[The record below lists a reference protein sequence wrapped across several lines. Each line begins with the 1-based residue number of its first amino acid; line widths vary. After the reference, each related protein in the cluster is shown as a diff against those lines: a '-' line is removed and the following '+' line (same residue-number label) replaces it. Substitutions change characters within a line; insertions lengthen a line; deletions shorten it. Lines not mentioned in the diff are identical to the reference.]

1 MSHRTVRPFLSLVL
15 AALLT
20 APALAQHRVTT
31 PEQHFGHEIG
41 ADYVLPTYQQLHD
54 YWIKVAGESD
64 RMVLDTIGFTEEG
77 RPQIQAIITSPEN
90 HANLARYKEISRR
103 MAKAEGVGQD
113 EAARLAREGKAV
125 IWIDGGLHATEVL
138 GAQQLTEL
146 VYRMNDFTD
155 AETLRILDEVILLA
169 THANPDGHALVA
181 DWYMREADPL
191 KRSSSGVPSLY
202 NKYAGHDN
210 NRDFYMSALEETTN
224 INRSMYREWFPQI
237 VYNHHQTGP
246 RGTIMFAPPFRDP
259 PNHFLDPLIITGLDQ
274 VGSAM
279 HQRFVREGKGGT
291 TMRSGASY
299 STWWNG
305 GLRTTPYFK
314 NMIGLL
320 TETIGHPN
328 PMEVPFIPE
337 RQLPHGDLPLPV
349 EPGPWHFRQSIE
361 YSQTANY
368 AVLDYAS
375 RNSDHL
381 LFNIWRMGMNAIE
394 RGSGDY
400 WTTTPS
406 ELAEA
411 QAGTRADWEALLRDP
426 ADRDPRGFI
435 IPSDQRD
442 FLTATKF
449 VNALLK
455 GGVDVHQATADFSVN
470 GTAYSAGSYVVK
482 ADQAFRPHVLDM
494 FEPQDHPNDFAYPGG
509 PPIAPYDV
517 TGWTLAWQMGVSFDR
532 ILDGFDG
539 PFEKITDLATPP
551 TGRIASA
558 SGARGYVVDHINDA
572 FTAVNRVLKSGGSA
586 RWYTD
591 PISVGGTDFEA
602 GALYLETDRSTV
614 EALAREKGLVFHG
627 VASRPN
633 GRSMELEPVKIGL
646 WDQYGGSMPSGWT
659 RMLLEDFE
667 FDFEVLYPPDLD
679 NADLSDYDVLLFED
693 GAIPAGGPA
702 QGGFG
707 RRGSALDPETV
718 PEALRRRMG
727 RVTLETTVPRVL
739 DFAREGGAVIALGSS
754 SSLAFHAGLPVSDHL
769 TENGEPLTREDYF
782 IPGSLIDMKLDDTSP
797 LTHGMGA
804 RAPVMFRRSRVFT
817 LERGAAAQGVRTIG
831 SFDRATPLLS
841 GWAWGQERLE
851 GGVGALEA
859 DYGRGKLLIYGP
871 NLTFR
876 AQPHGMFPLL
886 FNGIYYGSAK
896 DRPATED

>member
-1 MSHRTVRPFLSLVL
+1 
-15 AALLT
+15 
-20 APALAQHRVTT
+20 
-31 PEQHFGHEIG
+31 
-41 ADYVLPTYQQLHD
+41 
-54 YWIKVAGESD
+54 
-64 RMVLDTIGFTEEG
+64 
-77 RPQIQAIITSPEN
+77 
-90 HANLARYKEISRR
+90 
-103 MAKAEGVGQD
+103 
-113 EAARLAREGKAV
+113 
-125 IWIDGGLHATEVL
+125 
-138 GAQQLTEL
+138 
-146 VYRMNDFTD
+146 
-155 AETLRILDEVILLA
+155 
-169 THANPDGHALVA
+169 
-181 DWYMREADPL
+181 
-191 KRSSSGVPSLY
+191 
-202 NKYAGHDN
+202 
-210 NRDFYMSALEETTN
+210 
-224 INRSMYREWFPQI
+224 
-237 VYNHHQTGP
+237 
-246 RGTIMFAPPFRDP
+246 
-259 PNHFLDPLIITGLDQ
+259 
-274 VGSAM
+274 
-279 HQRFVREGKGGT
+279 
-291 TMRSGASY
+291 
-299 STWWNG
+299 
-305 GLRTTPYFK
+305 
-314 NMIGLL
+314 
-320 TETIGHPN
+320 
-328 PMEVPFIPE
+328 MEVPFVPE

-361 YSQTANY
+361 YSQTANF

-375 RNSDHL
+375 RNGDHL

-411 QAGTRADWEALLRDP
+411 QPGTRADWSKLLRDP

-455 GGVDVHQATADFSVN
+455 NGADVHKATADFSVN
-470 GTAYSAGSYVVK
+470 GTAYPAGSYVVK

-532 ILDGFDG
+532 MLDGFDG
-539 PFEKITDLATPP
+539 PFEKIADLAAPP
-551 TGRIASA
+551 TGRIAGA
-558 SGARGYVVDHINDA
+558 SGARGYLVDHINDA
-572 FTAVNRVLKSGGSA
+572 FIAVNRVLKSGGSA

-591 PISVGGTDFEA
+591 PVTVDGTDFDA

-627 VASRPN
+627 TSSRPD

-707 RRGSALDPETV
+707 RRGGTLDPETI
-718 PEALRRRMG
+718 PEELRRRMG
-727 RVTLETTVPRVL
+727 SVTLDTTVPRIL

-769 TENGEPLTREDYF
+769 IKDGQPLSREDYF
-782 IPGSLIDMKLDDTSP
+782 IPGSLIDMQLDNTSP

-817 LERGAAAQGVRTIG
+817 LERRAQGVRAIG
-831 SFDRATPLLS
+831 SFDSATPLLS
-841 GWAWGQERLE
+841 GWAWGQEHLE

-886 FNGIYYGSAK
+886 FNGIYYGAAK